1 MRRYEFAERT
11 RRHGLVG
18 IGEMGDRAN
27 KGQVAGC
34 MEQVL
39 QKGLWQG
46 KETEVV
52 RGGEGTKLVL
62 TRS

>member
-1 MRRYEFAERT
+1 MRLFGASGMGMDRT
-11 RRHGLVG
+11 
-18 IGEMGDRAN
+18 GEAGDRAN

-46 KETEVV
+46 KETEN
-52 RGGEGTKLVL
+52 
-62 TRS
+62 